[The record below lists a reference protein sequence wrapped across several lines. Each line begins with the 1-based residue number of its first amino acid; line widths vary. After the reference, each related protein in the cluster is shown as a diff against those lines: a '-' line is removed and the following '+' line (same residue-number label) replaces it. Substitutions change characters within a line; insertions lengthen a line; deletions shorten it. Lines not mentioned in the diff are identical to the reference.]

1 MNENFFMRHLSHEE
15 IVEKLIYFPEG
26 FKERFGEELN
36 LMLLKEFLFNELKR
50 IELQMIKEGFSNLSP
65 HSLRF
70 MIQILDEKLKPKTP
84 DVKTKSHKK

>member
-1 MNENFFMRHLSHEE
+1 MRHLSHEE

-36 LMLLKEFLFNELKR
+36 LMLLKEFLTNELKR

-65 HSLRF
+65 FSLRF
-70 MIQILDEKLKPKTP
+70 MISILDKKLNPEPEPK
-84 DVKTKSHKK
+84 VQKKHKK